1 MMKYEIMLILSQKF
15 CFVQKVLFIVCEPFL
30 CITLTKVFHAF
41 LDSYIFWIDLSEMTV
56 QY

>member
-1 MMKYEIMLILSQKF
+1 MMKYEILLILSQKF
-15 CFVQKVLFIVCEPFL
+15 CFVQKVLFIVCE
-30 CITLTKVFHAF
+30 KVFHAF